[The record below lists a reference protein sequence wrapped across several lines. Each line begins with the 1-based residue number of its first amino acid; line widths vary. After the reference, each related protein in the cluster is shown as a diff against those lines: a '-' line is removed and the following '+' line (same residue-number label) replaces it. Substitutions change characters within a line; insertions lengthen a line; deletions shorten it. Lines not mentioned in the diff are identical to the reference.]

1 MKVST
6 TNVLNVLEQ
15 DEIDAVRELTRR
27 ISQPRGFVVL
37 RAAFMLSAV
46 VAVLCFAASSFHLED
61 FQNVGIGAAVLGAVL
76 GAVLFVVGRVV
87 FGNRDEVA
95 VPAAELKAL
104 RARLRPEMFA
114 RLEEVAGRLTHDGPG
129 DGVIRVRTLWL
140 FLSESVAS
148 ETLRRRDARGPARE
162 SQKG

>member
-27 ISQPRGFVVL
+27 ISQPRSFVVL

-61 FQNVGIGAAVLGAVL
+61 FQNVGIGAAVL

>member
-15 DEIDAVRELTRR
+15 DEIDAVRDLARAV
-27 ISQPRGFVVL
+27 SHPRAFVLL
-37 RAAFMLSAV
+37 RAAFVTLAV
-46 VAVLCFAASSFHLED
+46 VAVLCFAASSFELEAMA
-61 FQNVGIGAAVLGAVL
+61 NIGIGAAALA
-76 GAVLFVVGRVV
+76 AVLFFVERRV

-95 VPAAELKAL
+95 VPGARLAVL
-104 RARLRPEMFA
+104 RGQLRPEMFDK
-114 RLEEVAGRLTHDGPG
+114 LEEVAGRLTHDGPG

-148 ETLRRRDARGPARE
+148 ETLRRRNARGPAKE
-162 SQKG
+162 SQAG

>member
-61 FQNVGIGAAVLGAVL
+61 FQNVGIGAAVL

>member
-37 RAAFMLSAV
+37 RAAFMLSAA

-61 FQNVGIGAAVLGAVL
+61 FQNVGIGAAVL

>member
-6 TNVLNVLEQ
+6 TNLLNVLEQ
-15 DEIDAVRELTRR
+15 NEIDAVRELARR
-27 ISQPRGFVVL
+27 VSLPRGFVLL
-37 RAAFMLSAV
+37 RAAFVLTAA

-61 FQNVGIGAAVLGAVL
+61 FQNVGTGAAVLSV
-76 GAVLFVVGRVV
+76 VLFILGRVL

-95 VPAAELKAL
+95 VPAAAL
-104 RARLRPEMFA
+104 ATLRTQLRPEMFA
-114 RLEEVAGRLTHDGPG
+114 HLEEVASRLTHDGPG

-148 ETLRRRDARGPARE
+148 ETLRRRDARGPAKD
-162 SQKG
+162 SQAG